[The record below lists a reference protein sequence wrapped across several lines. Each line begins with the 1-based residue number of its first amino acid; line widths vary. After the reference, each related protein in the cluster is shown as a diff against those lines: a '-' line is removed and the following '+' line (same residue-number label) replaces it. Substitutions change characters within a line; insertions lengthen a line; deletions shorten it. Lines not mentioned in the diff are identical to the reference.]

1 MRRAGVAVP
10 LENGERLPAAAFL
23 SRYEAMPRVKKAEL
37 IEGVVYMGSPVRADW
52 HGEPDSLIQ
61 LWLGLYAAR
70 TEGVKVCANSTL
82 VLDADN
88 VVQPDAM
95 LRLEPSSGGSSRLEQ
110 GYVTG
115 AAELVVEI
123 AASSSAIDLHDKL
136 RAYRRN
142 GVKEYLVWRTLDG
155 ELDWF
160 VLAEGEYARQQPDGE
175 GLCRSAQFPG
185 LVLNVPAL
193 LAQEGAKVIAT
204 LSTALESAEHREFLR
219 QLAERRSAAE
229 R

>member
-1 MRRAGVAVP
+1 MRGAGAVVP
-10 LENGERLPAAAFL
+10 LENGERLSAAAFL
-23 SRYEAMPRVKKAEL
+23 RRYEAMPGVKKAEL
-37 IEGVVYMGSPVRADW
+37 IEGVVYMGSPVRLVHA
-52 HGEPDSLIQ
+52 EPDNLVQ

-70 TEGVKVCANSTL
+70 TPGTRAAANGT
-82 VLDADN
+82 VRLDADN
-88 VVQPDAM
+88 VLQPDAF
-95 LRLEPSSGGSSRLEQ
+95 LRLTEDCGGTAQVDGDSYLQ
-110 GYVTG
+110 G
-115 AAELVVEI
+115 APELVVEI

-160 VLAEGEYARQQPDGE
+160 VLEEGEYARQQPDGE

-193 LAQEGAKVIAT
+193 LAQEGAKVIAS
-204 LSTALESAEHREFLR
+204 LSTALDSAEHREFLR